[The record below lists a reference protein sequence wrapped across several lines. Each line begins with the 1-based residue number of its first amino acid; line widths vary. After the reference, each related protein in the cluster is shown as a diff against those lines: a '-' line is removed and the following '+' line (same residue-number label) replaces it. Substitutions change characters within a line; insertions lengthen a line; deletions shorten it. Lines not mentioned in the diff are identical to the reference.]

1 MIKAVIFDF
10 DNTLYNFDSAHE
22 HAIQK
27 AAAYA
32 QEQLAI
38 PAEVFLTAYQ
48 ESIRELE
55 ERTGYIC
62 ASTHNRFLRMQ
73 LILEKFNKPLFP
85 HVRNLY
91 HSYWDTLME
100 QSILEPCVTEILT
113 YLTEEGYYIGL
124 GTNMTA
130 YMQFEKLERL
140 GISHFF
146 HGIVTSEE
154 IGVDKPETKFFLRC
168 AEKAGVLPEECLF
181 VGDSIK
187 YDIEGAGKSG
197 MKAVW
202 YCPIVNPER
211 KELPGIPAIY
221 HMSELKDLI
230 KKLD

>member
-1 MIKAVIFDF
+1 
-10 DNTLYNFDSAHE
+10 
-22 HAIQK
+22 
-27 AAAYA
+27 
-32 QEQLAI
+32 
-38 PAEVFLTAYQ
+38 
-48 ESIRELE
+48 
-55 ERTGYIC
+55 
-62 ASTHNRFLRMQ
+62 
-73 LILEKFNKPLFP
+73 
-85 HVRNLY
+85 
-91 HSYWDTLME
+91 
-100 QSILEPCVTEILT
+100 
-113 YLTEEGYYIGL
+113 
-124 GTNMTA
+124 
-130 YMQFEKLERL
+130 MQFEKLERL